1 MQDVNGVKMTV
12 QLYQLKNAIK
22 QKKINIVNLTL
33 TFDNRLMDSNV
44 KKKHKQ
50 DNKLNIQDVAKDIVG
65 IIPFGNCIAWRK

>member
-50 DNKLNIQDVAKDIVG
+50 DNKLNIQDVAKVIVE
-65 IIPFGNCIAWRK
+65 IIPFGNFVA